1 MLRLVIAPKTATI
14 APGALQQFT
23 ARLLDEEFIDRPPA
37 LAATAKEGIEWQESK
52 LRDEPR
58 LKAESIADRK
68 TGGPTGPY
76 DPLTAADRQGR
87 DPVYSSDP
95 NDYDPRRAEGQNPLI
110 PASQAEHAEWHRQN
124 PGKTRLDTLPVA
136 GEQKRPSVV
145 INTSYAGI
153 YDYPKEEVEWLDRHR
168 GKTHAHYE
176 AFINAPALPA
186 LKVKWSATGG
196 TIDENGLFTAPNSDA
211 TVSVTAASVDNAENF
226 DTAVVAVGKGGAV
239 DRNAMQTSQY
249 GETVGNRASIIGR
262 GDGRVTRQGEFV
274 GDGAGQY
281 DGRDT
286 FGNKFDPKAPGSGST
301 GEFSTVTPLT
311 QVQLEALA
319 AANVPAASNTAPL
332 TQAQLTALV
341 AAGVPAKTV

>member
-1 MLRLVIAPKTATI
+1 MLRLVVTPKTATI

-37 LAATAKEGIEWQESK
+37 F
-52 LRDEPR
+52 D
-58 LKAESIADRK
+58 
-68 TGGPTGPY
+68 
-76 DPLTAADRQGR
+76 
-87 DPVYSSDP
+87 
-95 NDYDPRRAEGQNPLI
+95 N
-110 PASQAEHAEWHRQN
+110 QAEHAEWHRQN
-124 PGKTRLDTLPVA
+124 PGKTRLDSLPVA
-136 GEQKRPSVV
+136 GEQKRASVV
-145 INTSYAGI
+145 INTSYGI

-176 AFINAPALPA
+176 AGRAGALINAPE
-186 LKVKWSATGG
+186 VKWSATGG

-211 TVSVTAASVDNAENF
+211 TVLVAAGVDNAENF
-226 DTAVVAVGKGGAV
+226 DTAVVTVGKGGAV

-249 GETVGNRASIIGR
+249 GETVGKRASIIAR

-301 GEFSTVTPLT
+301 GEFSTVIPLT
-311 QVQLEALA
+311 QVQLDALT
-319 AANVPAASNTAPL
+319 AANVPAASSSAPL
-332 TQAQLTALV
+332 TQAQLAALV